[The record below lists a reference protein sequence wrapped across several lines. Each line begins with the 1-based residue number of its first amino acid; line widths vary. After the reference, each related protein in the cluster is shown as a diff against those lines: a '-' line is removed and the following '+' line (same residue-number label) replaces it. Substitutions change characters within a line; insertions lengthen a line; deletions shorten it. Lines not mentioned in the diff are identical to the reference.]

1 MKMNLKALGILT
13 FLINYIQQFANKSRN
28 ILEDSTQKAQPLED
42 PMDWGKECQGHSASL
57 TAL

>member
-42 PMDWGKECQGHSASL
+42 PMDWGKEC
-57 TAL
+57 